1 MENKRYVYI
10 NTKTN
15 AEYLS
20 YTDIANEFGVGK
32 GVVAGRFY
40 RASKKAGPNE
50 ITLKGNKIKRVQVV
64 LEPKPI
70 RKYSKRNATIYV
82 PSLEWLKK

>member
-1 MENKRYVYI
+1 MENKKYVYI
-10 NTKTN
+10 NTKTKT
-15 AEYLS
+15 EYLS

-32 GVVAGRFY
+32 GVVAGKFY
-40 RASKKAGPNE
+40 RASKKAGPDE
-50 ITLKGNKIKRVQVV
+50 IALKGAKIKRVPVV

-70 RKYSKRNATIYV
+70 RQYSKRNATIYM

>member
-1 MENKRYVYI
+1 MGNKKYVYI

-15 AEYLS
+15 SEYLS

-50 ITLKGNKIKRVQVV
+50 ITLKGEKIKRVQVV